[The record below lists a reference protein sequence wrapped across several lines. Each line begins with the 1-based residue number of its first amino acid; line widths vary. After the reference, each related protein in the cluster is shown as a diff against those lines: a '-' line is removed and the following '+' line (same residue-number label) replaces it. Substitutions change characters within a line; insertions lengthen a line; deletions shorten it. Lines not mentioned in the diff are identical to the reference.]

1 MKPLHVTITLCLG
14 FIALIVGLF
23 VYSVSRTPVLSEEEL
38 RGKGVLLLP
47 TPRELPAF
55 QLTRDDG
62 SVFDNSSLVGGWSF
76 IFFGF
81 TNCPDICP
89 TTMAVLGQA
98 QQRLI
103 ELDQTDNFQG
113 ILISVDPE
121 RDSAEV
127 LGEYARAFSPRF
139 FGVRGS
145 VAGVAEMAT
154 SVNVAFAKV
163 PLTDGHGVMDADN
176 YTVDHSANIIII
188 NPRGHYHGFIK
199 YPQQAD
205 TIVAAFQS
213 LASNF

>member
-1 MKPLHVTITLCLG
+1 
-14 FIALIVGLF
+14 
-23 VYSVSRTPVLSEEEL
+23 VLTEEEL

-47 TPRELPAF
+47 TPRELPAIR
-55 QLTRDDG
+55 LIRDDG
-62 SVFDNSSLVGGWSF
+62 TVFDNTSLVGGWSF

-98 QQRLI
+98 RQRLG
-103 ELDQTDNFQG
+103 ELDAVAADDFQG
-113 ILISVDPE
+113 ILVSVDPE

-127 LGEYARAFSPRF
+127 LGEYARAFSPSF

-145 VAGVAEMAT
+145 VTEVAEMAT

-163 PLTDGHGVMDADN
+163 PSTGEDGALDADN

-205 TIVAAFQS
+205 TIVAAMSAFVPPAKRCARLS
-213 LASNF
+213 KTKITASSRSRT